1 MPPRPVALIVL
12 DGWGCAAPGDGN
24 ANDLRK
30 LMLQD
35 HEIVLGGGQQK
46 LDGQIFRIGHLGLA
60 TEQDIASVIS
70 GLRASL
76 PKVGFS
82 IG

>member
-1 MPPRPVALIVL
+1 M
-12 DGWGCAAPGDGN
+12 
-24 ANDLRK
+24 
-30 LMLQD
+30 MQD

-60 TEQDIASVIS
+60 PEKDITAVIS
-70 GLRASL
+70 GLRESL

-82 IG
+82 VS